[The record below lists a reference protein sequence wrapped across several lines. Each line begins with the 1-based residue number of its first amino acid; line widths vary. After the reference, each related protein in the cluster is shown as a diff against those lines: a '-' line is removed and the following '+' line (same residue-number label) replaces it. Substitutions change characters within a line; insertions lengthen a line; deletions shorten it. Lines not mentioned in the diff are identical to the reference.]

1 VAALDEAEALPE
13 KLGRVD
19 LVVDYRHMHL
29 LVGAR
34 YIHRITQNL
43 SATAEAW
50 ASDKDYA
57 ASGGIRWN
65 F

>member
-1 VAALDEAEALPE
+1 VAALDEAKALP
-13 KLGRVD
+13 KKRGRVD
-19 LVVDYRHMHL
+19 LLLDYRHIHL

-50 ASDKDYA
+50 ASDKEYA
-57 ASGGIRWN
+57 ASGGIRWD

>member
-1 VAALDEAEALPE
+1 VAALDEAKALPA
-13 KLGRVD
+13 KRGRID

-29 LVGAR
+29 LVGAK

-50 ASDKDYA
+50 ASNEDYA
-57 ASGGIRWN
+57 ASGGIRWD

>member
-1 VAALDEAEALPE
+1 VAALDEAEAFSAE
-13 KLGRVD
+13 RGRLD
-19 LVVDYRHMHL
+19 LLLDYRHMHL

>member
-1 VAALDEAEALPE
+1 MAALDEAKALPP
-13 KLGRVD
+13 KRGRMD
-19 LVVDYRHMHL
+19 LVVDYRRMHL

-50 ASDKDYA
+50 ASDKEYA
-57 ASGGIRWN
+57 ASGGIRWD

>member
-1 VAALDEAEALPE
+1 MAALDEAAALPE
-13 KLGRVD
+13 KRGRLD
-19 LVVDYRHMHL
+19 LLLDYRNLHL

>member
-19 LVVDYRHMHL
+19 LLVDYRDMRL

-34 YIHRITQNL
+34 YIHRIAHNL

-50 ASDKDYA
+50 ASDKGYA
-57 ASGGIRWN
+57 ASGGIRWD

>member
-1 VAALDEAEALPE
+1 MAALDEAEALPE
-13 KLGRVD
+13 KSGRMD
-19 LVVDYRHMHL
+19 LLVDYRNMHL

-34 YIHRITQNL
+34 YIHRITHNL

-50 ASDKDYA
+50 ASDEDYA
-57 ASGGIRWN
+57 ASGGIRWD